1 MKQRFIK
8 RGILLLTLLCLLL
21 TACGKDKPADS
32 QNPTDPA
39 NTGTAPYEHNGTE
52 NTEASDTD
60 EMAKMPWEAE
70 NAKLPWEYTLEEY
83 EALTAEQRK
92 AFRGYLGAAEYA
104 AWLEMAEAEA
114 EAKKEGYPWEKTG
127 AKQPKDY
134 TWAEY
139 QTLTEAQKKAFM
151 EHLGPYGLE
160 AWLRKVQNKQESYP
174 WDVPGAKQ
182 PKDYTWAEYQA
193 LTDKQ
198 QAAFVNHLGSA
209 GYQNWLT
216 KVQGQKETYPWEIS
230 GAKKPQAYTWE
241 EYEALTANQ
250 KKAFR
255 NYLGND
261 GFEAWLESLQE
272 KENPWEE
279 DGAKQPEDYTWEE
292 YNMLTE
298 AQKVAFQEFLGAEGF
313 VAWREKVLY
322 PDAYPWEESGAKQP
336 VDYTWKDYEALT
348 EIQQAVFQDHLG
360 KEAMMV
366 WLRKITEIP
375 WEKPKSKQPE
385 EYTLKEYETLEDPQ
399 QLAFRVH
406 LGSEDFETWLTE
418 AQNPKEP
425 NPWEKPGAKQPQDYT
440 WEEFA
445 ALTVNQQMEFQN
457 YLGEAGFENWL
468 EKVQNQ
474 LAKNPWEKPGA
485 KQPKDYTLEEFEA
498 LTAEQQMAFQ
508 NYLGAAGFEA
518 WLNKV
523 QNQSAENPWEKPGA
537 KKPQNY
543 TWDEFEALTAAQ
555 QMEFQ
560 NYLGAEGF
568 EAWLNKVQGQ
578 EKPAE
583 NPWEVPGA
591 KQPADYTW
599 AEFEALTA
607 AQQMEF
613 QNYLGAE
620 GFEAWLNKV
629 QNQTKKNPWEEPG
642 AKQPADYTWAD
653 FEALTGAQQMAF
665 QDYLGEA
672 GFEAWLNRVQNQ
684 TEKNPWEKPGA
695 KQPADYTWE
704 EFEALTAGQQM
715 AFQKYLGP
723 DAFDAW
729 LNRVLGL

>member
-32 QNPTDPA
+32 RNPTDPA
-39 NTGTAPYEHNGTE
+39 NTGSAHYEQEGAE
-52 NTEASDTD
+52 NTEPSDTD
-60 EMAKMPWEAE
+60 EMAQMPWEAE

-92 AFRGYLGAAEYA
+92 AFRDYMGASEYA

-114 EAKKEGYPWEKTG
+114 EAKKEGYPWEETG

-160 AWLRKVQNKQESYP
+160 AWLRKVQNKQETYP
-174 WDVPGAKQ
+174 WDAPGAKQ

-261 GFEAWLESLQE
+261 GFEAWLESVQE

-279 DGAKQPEDYTWEE
+279 EGAKQPEDYTWEE
-292 YNMLTE
+292 YSALTE
-298 AQKVAFQEFLGAEGF
+298 AQKKAFQEYLGADGYVE
-313 VAWREKVLY
+313 WLEKTLQLG
-322 PDAYPWEESGAKQP
+322 AYPWEEPGAKQP
-336 VDYTWKDYEALT
+336 GNYTWAEFAALT
-348 EIQQAVFQDHLG
+348 EDQQAAFQEHLG
-360 KEAMMV
+360 EEAMKA

-375 WEKPKSKQPE
+375 WEDKNVKEPKQPE
-385 EYTLKEYETLEDPQ
+385 DYTLEEYEDLEDPQ
-399 QLAFRVH
+399 QLAFRVW
-406 LGSEDFETWLTE
+406 LGNEEFEAWLLEVQT
-418 AQNPKEP
+418 PKE
-425 NPWEKPGAKQPQDYT
+425 E
-440 WEEFA
+440 
-445 ALTVNQQMEFQN
+445 
-457 YLGEAGFENWL
+457 
-468 EKVQNQ
+468 
-474 LAKNPWEKPGA
+474 NPWEKPGA
-485 KQPKDYTLEEFEA
+485 KQPKDYTWEEFQA
-498 LTAEQQMAFQ
+498 LTIAQQVAFQ
-508 NYLGAAGFEA
+508 NHLGEKGFQTWLDKIQKE
-518 WLNKV
+518 LNK
-523 QNQSAENPWEKPGA
+523 NPWEKPGA
-537 KKPQNY
+537 KQPEDY
-543 TWDEFEALTAAQ
+543 TFADYEALTAAQ
-555 QMEFQ
+555 QMAFQ
-560 NYLGAEGF
+560 KHLGAEGF

-578 EKPAE
+578 EQPAA

-607 AQQMEF
+607 AQQMAF
-613 QNYLGAE
+613 QN
-620 GFEAWLNKV
+620 
-629 QNQTKKNPWEEPG
+629 
-642 AKQPADYTWAD
+642 
-653 FEALTGAQQMAF
+653 
-665 QDYLGEA
+665 YLGEA
-672 GFEAWLNRVQNQ
+672 GFEAWLNKVQDQ
-684 TEKNPWEKPGA
+684 AEANPWEVSGA
-695 KQPADYTWE
+695 KQPADYTWAEFEALTAAQQVAFQKYLGEAGFEVWLNKVQDQAEANPWDAPGAKKPEDYTYE
-704 EFEALTAGQQM
+704 EFEALTAAQQM
-715 AFQKYLGP
+715 AFQDYLGP
-723 DAFDAW
+723 EAFDAW
-729 LNRVLGL
+729 LNRVLGQ

>member
-39 NTGTAPYEHNGTE
+39 NTGSAHYEQEGAD
-52 NTEASDTD
+52 NTESSDTD
-60 EMAKMPWEAE
+60 EMAQMPWEAE

-92 AFRGYLGAAEYA
+92 AFRDYMGASEYA

-114 EAKKEGYPWEKTG
+114 EAKKEGYPWEETG

-160 AWLRKVQNKQESYP
+160 AWLRKVQNKQETYP
-174 WDVPGAKQ
+174 WDAPSAKQ

-261 GFEAWLESLQE
+261 GFEAWLESVQE

-292 YNMLTE
+292 YSALTE
-298 AQKVAFQEFLGAEGF
+298 AQKKAFQEYLGADGYVE
-313 VAWREKVLY
+313 WLEKALQLG
-322 PDAYPWEESGAKQP
+322 AYPWEEPGAKQP
-336 VDYTWKDYEALT
+336 GNYTWAEFAALT
-348 EIQQAVFQDHLG
+348 EDQQAAFQEHLG
-360 KEAMMV
+360 EEAMKA

-375 WEKPKSKQPE
+375 WEDKNVKEPKQPE
-385 EYTLKEYETLEDPQ
+385 DYTLEEYEDLEDPQ
-399 QLAFRVH
+399 QLAFRVW
-406 LGSEDFETWLTE
+406 LGNEEFEAWLLEVHT
-418 AQNPKEP
+418 PKEE

-440 WEEFA
+440 WEEFQ
-445 ALTVNQQMEFQN
+445 ALTIAQQVAFQN
-457 YLGEAGFENWL
+457 HLGEKGFQTWL
-468 EKVQNQ
+468 DKIQKELN
-474 LAKNPWEKPGA
+474 KNPWEKPGA
-485 KQPKDYTLEEFEA
+485 KQPEDYTFA
-498 LTAEQQMAFQ
+498 D
-508 NYLGAAGFEA
+508 Y
-518 WLNKV
+518 
-523 QNQSAENPWEKPGA
+523 
-537 KKPQNY
+537 
-543 TWDEFEALTAAQ
+543 EALTAAQ
-555 QMEFQ
+555 QMAFQ
-560 NYLGAEGF
+560 KHLGAEGF

-578 EKPAE
+578 EQPAA

-607 AQQMEF
+607 AQQMAF
-613 QNYLGAE
+613 QN
-620 GFEAWLNKV
+620 
-629 QNQTKKNPWEEPG
+629 
-642 AKQPADYTWAD
+642 
-653 FEALTGAQQMAF
+653 
-665 QDYLGEA
+665 YLGEA
-672 GFEAWLNRVQNQ
+672 GFEAWLNKVQDQ
-684 TEKNPWEKPGA
+684 AEANPWEVSGA
-695 KQPADYTWE
+695 KQPADYTWAEFEALTAAQQVAFQKYLGEAGFEVWLNKVQDQAEANPWDAPGAKKPEDYTYE
-704 EFEALTAGQQM
+704 EFEALTAAQQM
-715 AFQKYLGP
+715 AFQDYLGP
-723 DAFDAW
+723 EAFDAW
-729 LNRVLGL
+729 LNRVLGQ